1 MKNTKSSQAIDSKNL
16 AVELSNFN
24 FELQDYEEGQKIYV
38 VSYNWTRIE
47 DWKTGTSFK
56 YFGLLGDEN
65 KLKFK
70 EFKARNEMKVNWS
83 LAIFWRKGLLKTA
96 QAAGLITEELDL
108 ED

>member
-47 DWKTGTSFK
+47 D
-56 YFGLLGDEN
+56 
-65 KLKFK
+65 
-70 EFKARNEMKVNWS
+70 
-83 LAIFWRKGLLKTA
+83 
-96 QAAGLITEELDL
+96 
-108 ED
+108 